1 MPARYI
7 QLNYGDARRRWG
19 AAVTDRIWRGFN
31 RTSTQARAT
40 RREDDLL
47 KKARDGNGVRHIIMN
62 IQDRSFNG
70 FD

>member
-7 QLNYGDARRRWG
+7 QLNYGEARTRWG
-19 AAVTDRIWRGFN
+19 ASIADRIWRGFN
-31 RTSTQARAT
+31 RTRTQARAT
-40 RREDDLL
+40 RREDELL
-47 KKARDGNGVRHIIMN
+47 RESTLPINHIILN